1 MLNTKWLKYGTC
13 GKPVQLL
20 LDKYFNS
27 LSSLKQVTIYN
38 CSDVIKD
45 ILRILSNIYYGAFS
59 KKYTLGFQVKKEL
72 EIFLRYCMKSK
83 RDNTHHR
90 KLKLEEFIEV
100 LFRTKTYFFCLF
112 LWKGTQEHIVTHIV
126 VAKSHGI

>member
-38 CSDVIKD
+38 CSDVHQRYITNSIKHLLWSFFGK
-45 ILRILSNIYYGAFS
+45 IP
-59 KKYTLGFQVKKEL
+59 LGFQIKKEL

-112 LWKGTQEHIVTHIV
+112 LWKGTSEHIVTHIV